1 MTPAGPSAR
10 LQGLKDLARRLQQ
23 RASSSATPSS
33 LQLTRT
39 LSPQMHA
46 PAMHY
51 HDHIIPLPSSQSLSP
66 VPSRLPAQYLAPEPS
81 INALLQPGQSCLR
94 IDLSAARPAAL
105 EHVPLACTTP
115 ATVPPSARLHIVC
128 AHLPRPLVI
137 DTDAADAL
145 LLAPALTP
153 ATLLDA
159 LHRALHGIYVTPRE
173 WLAASAEKRARA
185 AAARVRRLGHW
196 RGQVSWIDWLEDY
209 SVFAGL
215 TRDPAAIR
223 RALPPGVV
231 ADATTW
237 VLLVD
242 GRI

>member
-1 MTPAGPSAR
+1 MSPNGPSS
-10 LQGLKDLARRLQQ
+10 LQGLTGLARRLQQ
-23 RASSSATPSS
+23 RASLHPVARSS
-33 LQLTRT
+33 LQL
-39 LSPQMHA
+39 LSPQLHA
-46 PAMHY
+46 RTGHY
-51 HDHIIPLPSSQSLSP
+51 RDHIIPLPSSQSLSP
-66 VPSRLPAQYLAPEPS
+66 TPSRLPAQYLAPEPS
-81 INALLQPGQSCLR
+81 MNALLQPGQSCLR
-94 IDLSAARPAAL
+94 VDLSAQRRAAL
-105 EHVPLACTTP
+105 EHMPLACKTP

-159 LHRALHGIYVTPRE
+159 LHRALHGINITPRE
-173 WLAASAEKRARA
+173 WLAASPEKRARA
-185 AAARVRRLGHW
+185 AAASVRRLGHW

-215 TRDPAAIR
+215 TREPVKIR

-231 ADATTW
+231 PDATTW

-242 GRI
+242 RRL